1 MDGREFTQ
9 LLKAKLGKLA
19 LRIPLSWIN
28 VATGGAP
35 VMVDGQ
41 TLDTRAQWLLKVFEQ
56 SGHPPFHAMPIADG
70 RALFTETM
78 LSLSVPMTPFKTPE
92 IGEMVDRAMD
102 GPGGKLPLR
111 IYRPYGLGA
120 QRVPAILWLHGGGW
134 SLGNLDAYDPPC
146 RFLAARGGCVV
157 VAVDYRQAPENRF
170 PAGLDDCLA
179 AWRWLT
185 TSTDQLGVD
194 ATRLVVA
201 GDSTGGNL
209 AAVLA
214 NEVRH
219 DPIKPALQV
228 LIYPA
233 TDMRM
238 DTRSYELFG
247 EGFFLTRAGMEWARG
262 NYIGDDQAL
271 IDDPRVSPLR
281 APDLSGVAPALVYT
295 AGFDP
300 LRDEGIAYANKL
312 RAAGVKAIH
321 RNFDSLIH
329 GFVGMSAVV
338 QAAARA
344 MDDIVA
350 GLRHE
355 LANLS

>member
-1 MDGREFTQ
+1 MDTREFTN
-9 LLKAKLGKLA
+9 LLKSKLGKLA

-28 VATGGAP
+28 MATGGAP
-35 VMVDGQ
+35 VMIDGQ

-56 SGHPPFHAMPIADG
+56 SGHPAFHEMPVDIG
-70 RALFTETM
+70 RALFTDTM

-92 IGEMVDRAMD
+92 IGEVVDRAID
-102 GPGGKLPLR
+102 GPAGKLPLR
-111 IYRPYGLGA
+111 IYRPFGLGT

-134 SLGNLDAYDPPC
+134 SLGSLDAYDPPC

-157 VAVDYRQAPENRF
+157 ISVDYRLAPENRF
-170 PAGLDDCLA
+170 PAGLEDCLA

-185 TSTDQLGVD
+185 QSTDVLGVD
-194 ATRLVVA
+194 ATRLIVA

-219 DPIKPALQV
+219 DAIKPALQV

-238 DTRSYELFG
+238 DTNSYKLFG
-247 EGFFLTRAGMEWARG
+247 EGFFLTRKGVEWARS
-262 NYIGDDQAL
+262 NYIGDDASL
-271 IDDPRVSPLR
+271 IEDPRVSPLL
-281 APDLSGVAPALVYT
+281 AEDLAGVAPALVYT

-350 GLRHE
+350 GMRHE

>member
-1 MDGREFTQ
+1 MDGREFTN
-9 LLKAKLGKLA
+9 LLKNQLGKLA

-35 VMVDGQ
+35 LTLDGQ

-56 SGHPPFHAMPIADG
+56 SGHPAFHEMPVSEG
-70 RALFTETM
+70 RPLFTETM
-78 LSLSVPMTPFKTPE
+78 LSLATPMTPFRTPE
-92 IGEMVDRAMD
+92 IGELVDRAID
-102 GPGGKLPLR
+102 GPGGKLPVR
-111 IYRPYGLGA
+111 IYRPFGLGT

-134 SLGNLDAYDPPC
+134 TLGSLNAYDPPC
-146 RFLAARGGCVV
+146 RFLAARGNCVV
-157 VAVDYRQAPENRF
+157 ISVDYRLAPEHRF
-170 PAGLDDCLA
+170 PAALEDCLA
-179 AWRWLT
+179 AWRWLAA
-185 TSTDQLGVD
+185 STDQLGVD
-194 ATRLVVA
+194 ATRLVIA
-201 GDSTGGNL
+201 GDSTGGTL

-219 DPIKPALQV
+219 DAAKPALQV
-228 LIYPA
+228 LVYPA
-233 TDMRM
+233 TDLRM
-238 DTRSYELFG
+238 ESRSYTLFG
-247 EGFFLTRAGMEWARG
+247 EGFFFTRKGMEWARG
-262 NYIGDDQAL
+262 NYLGDDQSL

-281 APDLSGVAPALVYT
+281 TGDLSGVAPALIYT

-312 RAAGVKAIH
+312 RGAGVKTIH
-321 RNFDSLIH
+321 RTFDSLIH
-329 GFVGMSAVV
+329 GFVGMGAVV

>member
-1 MDGREFTQ
+1 MDGHEFTQ

-19 LRIPLSWIN
+19 LRMPLSWIN

-35 VMVDGQ
+35 VMLDGQ
-41 TLDTRAQWLLKVFEQ
+41 TLDTRAQWLLKVFER
-56 SGHPPFHAMPIADG
+56 SGHPAFHEMPVAEG
-70 RALFTETM
+70 RPVFTETM
-78 LSLSVPMTPFKTPE
+78 LSLSVPMTPFRTPE
-92 IGEMVDRAMD
+92 IGEVVDRALD

-111 IYRPYGLGA
+111 IYRPFGLGA

-134 SLGNLDAYDPPC
+134 SLGSLDAYDPPC
-146 RFLAARGGCVV
+146 RFLAARAGCVV
-157 VAVDYRQAPENRF
+157 VAVDYRLAPEHRF
-170 PAGLDDCLA
+170 PSALEDCLA
-179 AWRWLT
+179 AWRWLAR
-185 TSTDQLGVD
+185 SAELLGID

-201 GDSTGGNL
+201 GDSTGGTL
-209 AAVLA
+209 ATVLA

-219 DPIKPALQV
+219 DAVKPALQV
-228 LIYPA
+228 LVYPA
-233 TDMRM
+233 TDLRM
-238 DTRSYELFG
+238 DSRSYELFG
-247 EGFFLTRAGMEWARG
+247 EGFFLTRKGMEWARA
-262 NYIGDDQAL
+262 NYLGDDQAL

-281 APDLSGVAPALVYT
+281 AEDLAGSAPALIYT

-300 LRDEGIAYANKL
+300 LRDEAIAYANRL
-312 RAAGVKAIH
+312 RAQGVKVVH

>member
-1 MDGREFTQ
+1 MDTREFTNR
-9 LLKAKLGKLA
+9 LKSQLGKLA

-35 VMVDGQ
+35 VMLDGQ

-56 SGHPPFHAMPIADG
+56 SGHPAFHEMPVEAG
-70 RALFTETM
+70 RPLFTDTM
-78 LSLSVPMTPFKTPE
+78 LSLSKPMTPFKTPE
-92 IGEMVDRAMD
+92 IGEVVDRAID
-102 GPGGKLPLR
+102 GPGGKLPIR
-111 IYRPYGLGA
+111 IYRPYGLGT

-170 PAGLDDCLA
+170 PAGLEDCLA
-179 AWRWLT
+179 AWRWLAASSET
-185 TSTDQLGVD
+185 LGID

-214 NEVRH
+214 NTVRH
-219 DPIKPALQV
+219 DPVKPALQV
-228 LIYPA
+228 LVYPV
-233 TDMRM
+233 TDLRM
-238 DTRSYELFG
+238 DTASYAMFG
-247 EGFFLTRAGMEWARG
+247 EGFFLTRAGMEWARA
-262 NYIGDDQAL
+262 NYLGDDLAL
-271 IDDPRVSPLR
+271 IDSPRVSPLR
-281 APDLSGVAPALVYT
+281 TEDLSGVAPALIYT

-300 LRDEGIAYANKL
+300 LRDEGIAYATKL
-312 RAAGVKAIH
+312 RASGVKVIH

-329 GFVGMSAVV
+329 GFVGMSAVI

-350 GLRHE
+350 GMRHE
-355 LANLS
+355 LANLP

>member
-1 MDGREFTQ
+1 MDAREFTD
-9 LLKAKLGKLA
+9 LLKTKLGKLA

-35 VMVDGQ
+35 VMIDGQ

-56 SGHPPFHAMPIADG
+56 SGHPPFHALPLDTG

-78 LSLSVPMTPFKTPE
+78 LSLSKPMTPFKTPE
-92 IGEMVDRAMD
+92 IGEVVDRAMD

-111 IYRPYGLGA
+111 IYRPSGLGA

-134 SLGNLDAYDPPC
+134 TLGSLEAYDPPC
-146 RFLAARGGCVV
+146 RFLAARAGCVV
-157 VAVDYRQAPENRF
+157 VAVDYRQAPEHKF
-170 PAGLDDCLA
+170 PAGLEDCLA
-179 AWRWLT
+179 AWRWLAE
-185 TSTDQLGVD
+185 STEQLGVD

-201 GDSTGGNL
+201 GDSTGGTL

-214 NEVRH
+214 REVRAAA
-219 DPIKPALQV
+219 IRPALQV

-233 TDMRM
+233 TDLRM

-247 EGFFLTRAGMEWARG
+247 EGFFFTRAGMEWARD
-262 NYIGDDQAL
+262 NYLADPAL
-271 IDDPRVSPLR
+271 IEDPRVSPLR
-281 APDLSGVAPALVYT
+281 AEDLDGVAPALIYT

-300 LRDEGIAYANKL
+300 LRDEGIAYATKL
-312 RAAGVKAIH
+312 RASHVKVVH

-329 GFVGMSAVV
+329 GFVGMGAVV

>member
-1 MDGREFTQ
+1 MDGREFTD

-19 LRIPLSWIN
+19 LRIPLSWIT

-35 VMVDGQ
+35 VMLDGQ

-56 SGHPPFHAMPIADG
+56 SGHPAFHEMPVADG
-70 RALFTETM
+70 RALFTDTM
-78 LSLSVPMTPFKTPE
+78 LSLSKPMTPFKTPE
-92 IGEMVDRAMD
+92 IGELVDRAID

-111 IYRPYGLGA
+111 IYRPFGLGA
-120 QRVPAILWLHGGGW
+120 QRVPAILWLHGGGFT
-134 SLGNLDAYDPPC
+134 LGSLDAYDPPC

-157 VAVDYRQAPENRF
+157 VAVDYRQAPEHRF
-170 PAGLDDCLA
+170 PAGLEDCLA

-185 TSTDQLGVD
+185 ASAATLGVD
-194 ATRLVVA
+194 ASRLVVA

-219 DPIKPALQV
+219 DAVKPALQV

-233 TDMRM
+233 TDLRM
-238 DTRSYELFG
+238 DTRSYEMFG
-247 EGFFLTRAGMEWARG
+247 EGFFLTRKGMEWARA
-262 NYIGDDQAL
+262 NYVGDDPAL

-281 APDLSGVAPALVYT
+281 ATDLAGTAPALVYT

-300 LRDEGIAYANKL
+300 LRDEGIAYAAKL
-312 RAAGVKAIH
+312 KAAGVKVVH

>member
-1 MDGREFTQ
+1 MDGREFTN
-9 LLKAKLGKLA
+9 LLKTQLGKLA

-35 VMVDGQ
+35 VMLDGQ

-56 SGHPPFHAMPIADG
+56 SGHPAFHEMPVADG
-70 RALFTETM
+70 RAVFTETM
-78 LSLSVPMTPFKTPE
+78 LSLSTPMTPFKTPE
-92 IGEMVDRAMD
+92 IGEVVDRAID
-102 GPGGKLPLR
+102 GPAGKLPLR
-111 IYRPYGLGA
+111 IYRPFGLGA

-134 SLGNLDAYDPPC
+134 SLGTLDAYDPPC

-157 VAVDYRQAPENRF
+157 ISVDYRLAPEHRF
-170 PAGLDDCLA
+170 PAALEDCLA
-179 AWRWLT
+179 AWRWLAQT
-185 TSTDQLGVD
+185 AETLGVD

-201 GDSTGGNL
+201 GDSTGGTL

-219 DPIKPALQV
+219 DAVKPALQV

-238 DTRSYELFG
+238 ATKSYELFG
-247 EGFFLTRAGMEWARG
+247 EGFFFTRKGMEWAIG
-262 NYIGDDQAL
+262 NYLGDDQAL

-281 APDLSGVAPALVYT
+281 TEDLSGVAPALVYT

-312 RAAGVKAIH
+312 KAAGVKTIH